1 MGGSLV
7 ENLWSLV
14 RDREQEKL
22 ELPTKR
28 PVENFDTGFLGA
40 SIDELGAFFKERY
53 DKESVLWDKPECI
66 MSRKTFAVLDER
78 GLRENNILVAHWW
91 FKEDDE
97 DKQPDGSGE
106 IIEND
111 DSNVYEW
118 KTLRVP
124 FFAAAALVGAIDEAE
139 LEIMDDS
146 KYQPGQSM
154 TEDGIFVFPG
164 MEEVYA
170 KHGLHVKDD

>member
-1 MGGSLV
+1 
-7 ENLWSLV
+7 
-14 RDREQEKL
+14 
-22 ELPTKR
+22 
-28 PVENFDTGFLGA
+28 
-40 SIDELGAFFKERY
+40 
-53 DKESVLWDKPECI
+53 

-97 DKQPDGSGE
+97 DKRTDDSSGE
-106 IIEND
+106 IVKND

-164 MEEVYA
+164 IEELYA
-170 KHGLHVKDD
+170 EHGLHVKDD